1 MKRALLLSAAALA
14 AASLACGININIPQL
29 TIGPTQTLA
38 INEPVPDASLK
49 QVDLA
54 ITMGAGKLSLTGGG
68 NGLVD
73 GQVSYNVADWKPTIT
88 HTGSS
93 VSIDQ
98 GGMQNNVG
106 LPPSGS
112 TIVND
117 WQLRLGSTPLALT
130 VNAGAY
136 QGTLSLGG
144 VPLRSLAIH
153 DGASNAKLTFDT
165 ANPQSMDS
173 LTYDTGASTV
183 SLLELA
189 NANTK
194 AIDFTGGAGDYEL
207 DFSGNLQHDISA
219 TVKSGVSTV
228 RLVVP
233 QATAAKVNVSGGM
246 NNVNTDGSWTQTG
259 DSYTQAGQGATI
271 TIDVEM
277 GVGSLKLVNK

>member
-29 TIGPTQTLA
+29 TTVPTQTLA
-38 INEPVPDASLK
+38 INEPVPDASVK

-54 ITMGAGKLSLTGGG
+54 ITMGAGKLNLSGGG
-68 NGLVD
+68 TGLVV

-88 HTGSS
+88 HSGSS

-106 LPPSGS
+106 LPASGS
-112 TIVND
+112 NIVND
-117 WQLRLGSTPLALT
+117 WELRLGSTPLALT
-130 VNAGAY
+130 VN
-136 QGTLSLGG
+136 
-144 VPLRSLAIH
+144 

-165 ANPQSMDS
+165 PNPQSMDS
-173 LTYDTGASTV
+173 LTYQTGASTV

-189 NANTK
+189 NANAK

-219 TVKSGVSTV
+219 TVKSGVSSV

-233 QATAAKVNVSGGM
+233 PGTAARVNVAGGL
-246 NNVNTDGSWTQTG
+246 NNVNADSSWTQTG
-259 DSYTQAGQGATI
+259 GSYTQAGQGATI